1 MDSMSVDSDVN
12 ITKRT
17 LWTKL
22 LTPFL
27 GFLRLLGWTLAK
39 SDKSFEYGK
48 CPETEEMTKS
58 LAYREC
64 LEKGEISKSLEFTFC
79 ADRPFIDV

>member
-1 MDSMSVDSDVN
+1 MALIFNKADIVDKTFDPLFG
-12 ITKRT
+12 IFKI
-17 LWTKL
+17 
-22 LTPFL
+22 
-27 GFLRLLGWTLAK
+27 LGWTLAK